1 MSALSLVGVKHAYFG
16 QTVLDDV
23 SLSIEAGECVALVGP
38 SGAGK
43 STLLHI
49 AAGLVT
55 PSEGRVERAYGRHAV
70 VFQDPRLLDWKTA
83 AENIA
88 YVLRHRDL
96 NRSGRVER
104 IAEVA
109 RLVDLS
115 VEDLTKFPVELSGG
129 MRQRVAIARALAVR
143 PDFVF
148 FDEPFSALDVGLRL
162 RMQDLAVGALLERGA
177 GMMFVTHDLMEAAR
191 LAHRL
196 VVLDADGRGLAGER
210 RLEGEPLQRDI
221 ALCFA
226 RVQDWLVND
235 PLFAGLN
242 DSDGRRAQ

>member
-96 NRSGRVER
+96 NRSDRVER